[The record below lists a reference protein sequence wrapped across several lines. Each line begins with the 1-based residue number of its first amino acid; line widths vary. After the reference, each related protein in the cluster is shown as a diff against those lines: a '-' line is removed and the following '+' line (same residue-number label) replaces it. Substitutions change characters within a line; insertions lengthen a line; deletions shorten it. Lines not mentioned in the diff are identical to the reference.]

1 MMSGKALSK
10 EKKNVKTARI
20 TPKEE
25 VDNQLPIAPSIEKK
39 RRKAGQSQ
47 IVNLRAPIQ
56 VVDDMDL
63 WVEAGQYR
71 SRSEFVLASIR
82 FYLDYLEY
90 KESYNNRTFE
100 RGADQDLPSARFEKL
115 RYLRR
120 R

>member
-1 MMSGKALSK
+1 MSGKTLP
-10 EKKNVKTARI
+10 KKKKITKTARNSPPI
-20 TPKEE
+20 ESVEE
-25 VDNQLPIAPSIEKK
+25 ISEGPAIERK
-39 RRKAGQSQ
+39 RRKSGQSQ

-56 VVDDMDL
+56 VVDDIDRL
-63 WVEAGQYR
+63 VEFGQYR

-100 RGADQDLPSARFEKL
+100 RGMDQDLPSARFEKL